1 MKVIREL
8 IHHFANASVL
18 TPEDLRFL
26 KESGWI
32 GFEPGEAHFNS
43 DGTIVQPVDGPPSDE
58 VAPSAGEPEV
68 SPVPSRKG
76 KGPKPRSTEH
86 SAKKLEG
93 WLESRMEKWR
103 AETEALSHLSP
114 GGLRALR
121 DLPVD
126 AAGDLVFKALEH
138 NPSSSRELWKALLA
152 DGYRNW
158 FERRGATGSV
168 TQAFRALLTE
178 SSGSDLSRYRWLQ
191 RYDCVAEVA
200 LLASVQ
206 RTLLLGVGNLLQS
219 DPPRV
224 AERVRREKSLPGL
237 FLLVLGE
244 ATRRFDLTAQAM
256 PAGDVPLR
264 SLPRPGERR
273 RSLRAVTLMNPSA
286 AIPFLGY
293 CTALWGA
300 EGLKSAENYGT
311 LGLSSPLAWRLGY
324 RAWGITEAVDPP
336 QSLT

>member
-126 AAGDLVFKALEH
+126 GAGAGGRDAG
-138 NPSSSRELWKALLA
+138 P
-152 DGYRNW
+152 D
-158 FERRGATGSV
+158 
-168 TQAFRALLTE
+168 
-178 SSGSDLSRYRWLQ
+178 
-191 RYDCVAEVA
+191 
-200 LLASVQ
+200 
-206 RTLLLGVGNLLQS
+206 
-219 DPPRV
+219 RV
-224 AERVRREKSLPGL
+224 AAFAGTPRGE
-237 FLLVLGE
+237 FVLGE
-244 ATRRFDLTAQAM
+244 RRHLELEIDAIEQRTGDPAAVPRDLIGRAAAARARMSEIAARTRIHRGDELEHGRELRLPGRARHADLSGLERLAEHFEHVTIELGQLVEEQHAVHRHRDLA
-256 PAGDVPLR
+256 R
-264 SLPRPGERR
+264 PRIAP
-273 RSLRAVTLMNPSA
+273 A
-286 AIPFLGY
+286 AIG
-293 CTALWGA
+293 
-300 EGLKSAENYGT
+300 
-311 LGLSSPLAWRLGY
+311 
-324 RAWGITEAVDPP
+324 RAHV
-336 QSLT
+336 